1 MQEIQYYLS
10 LEAKFKDEL
19 NMHDSEKKAIK
30 IIGVRSTRE
39 SLVDGGGGVP
49 AATNAVHNLS

>member
-19 NMHDSEKKAIK
+19 NMHDSEKKSDQNH
-30 IIGVRSTRE
+30 VRSTRE

>member
-19 NMHDSEKKAIK
+19 NMHNSEKKSDQNHRGAIDAREL
-30 IIGVRSTRE
+30 GGRGRRSTSSYQR
-39 SLVDGGGGVP
+39 S
-49 AATNAVHNLS
+49 S